1 MLNFYVVKYPT
12 DKTKNKTK
20 MLHDLTIDYIK
31 PYDQSCAQR
40 SKKLRVWAHWEIY
53 VCKWFSF
60 DYIVI

>member
-53 VCKWFSF
+53 VCK
-60 DYIVI
+60 